1 MIIDVITIF
10 PELFVDFKNYGVIKE
25 AFINKTVE
33 LNIYNLRDFTK
44 DKHRKVDDKPYGGGN
59 GMVMMVQPFYDAIRF
74 IKEKN
79 KIKDK
84 NNQKV
89 LLLTPRGENLN
100 QDKLKYFSNLENIIF
115 LCGRYEGID
124 ERVSSIIADI
134 EISIGDYILTGG
146 ELPAMV
152 IIDGITRLL
161 PGVVHGE
168 ESVKIESFEDGL
180 LEFPQY
186 TRPAEFLD
194 QKVPEVLISGNHKEI
209 KKWRNLQ
216 SQEITKKRRPDLI
229 DKSS

>member
-10 PELFVDFKNYGVIKE
+10 PELFTNFINYGVIKE
-25 AFINKTVE
+25 AFLKKIVE

-44 DKHRKVDDKPYGGGN
+44 DKHKKVDDKPFGGGP
-59 GMVMMVQPFYDAIRF
+59 GMVMMVQPFYDAVKF
-74 IKEKN
+74 VKDKN
-79 KIKDK
+79 KINDK
-84 NNQKV
+84 TKQKV
-89 LLLTPRGENLN
+89 ILLTPRGEKLN

-124 ERVSSIIADI
+124 ERVNELIADL

-152 IIDGITRLL
+152 IIDGIIRLL
-161 PGVVHGE
+161 PGVVHSK
-168 ESVKIESFEDGL
+168 ESVEIESFENNL

-186 TRPAEFLD
+186 TRPAEFLGY
-194 QKVPEVLISGNHKEI
+194 KVPDVLISGNHKEI
-209 KKWRNLQ
+209 EEWRKLK

-229 DKSS
+229 DKF